1 MGTIKDNVLT
11 IEQEGYT
18 LVLDKNLSTADTN
31 NTYPQLRIYQG
42 AIFSVIVPE
51 GKKIASISF
60 VDLGGKKPTSVTL
73 TDSNLSFSQAGNTW
87 TITAAE
93 GTQKIS
99 FQADKQMRFT
109 SLVITFAE

>member
-1 MGTIKDNVLT
+1 M
-11 IEQEGYT
+11 
-18 LVLDKNLSTADTN
+18 
-31 NTYPQLRIYQG
+31 
-42 AIFSVIVPE
+42 VPE

-60 VDLGGKKPTSVTL
+60 VDLKGEASSMTI